1 MKDLINRLR
10 QPSDFYFTDQMTAKK
25 ANALYTSLL
34 QDGADAIEKL
44 EAENAQLKAELA
56 AMREQKPVAYWNPQE
71 RNRFYWATHTL
82 VNAPITVSVQPMALY
97 AAPGAQP

>member
-1 MKDLINRLR
+1 MDDWKQR
-10 QPSDFYFTDQMTAKK
+10 
-25 ANALYTSLL
+25 ALV
-34 QDGADAIEKL
+34 
-44 EAENAQLKAELA
+44 AENELRLL
-56 AMREQKPVAYWNPQE
+56 REQKPVAYWNPQE